1 MTPAQII
8 RLLLVDDHAL
18 FLGGLC
24 HLLSAQPDFVVA
36 GSSNNVSDALIQVQ
50 QLKPDLLLLDVDLGG
65 DRAIDL
71 LRNLS
76 TSGTFPNVLIVT
88 AGISEFEAIQLVHAG
103 AKGIFHKHNPPTELC
118 AAIRSIVG
126 GNVVL
131 EPQYLKAL
139 FTAVDPKSVDHRPSL
154 SSREI
159 DLLRHLLQGLGNK
172 EIAAEIALSESSVK
186 AILRSL
192 FDRLGVR
199 SRSQLVKVA
208 LNEYRDLL

>member
-1 MTPAQII
+1 MTTDQPI

-24 HLLSAQPDFVVA
+24 HLLSAQPDFEVA
-36 GSSNNVSDALIQVQ
+36 GSTNNVADALLQVQ

-71 LRNLS
+71 LRSLS
-76 TSGTFPNVLIVT
+76 ATGTFPNVLIVT

-103 AKGIFHKHNPPTELC
+103 AKGIFHKHNPPEDLC
-118 AAIRSIVG
+118 AAIRRIFNG
-126 GNVVL
+126 DVVL

-139 FTAVDPKSVDHRPSL
+139 FAAVEPKSEDLRPSL
-154 SSREI
+154 STREI
-159 DLLRHLLQGLGNK
+159 HLLRHLLQGLANK
-172 EIAAEIALSESSVK
+172 EIALEMALSESSVK
-186 AILRSL
+186 AILRGL

-208 LNEYRDLL
+208 LSDYHNLL

>member
-1 MTPAQII
+1 MTPAQMI

-24 HLLSAQPDFVVA
+24 HLLSAQPDFEVA
-36 GSSNNVSDALIQVQ
+36 GSTNNVSDALIQAQ

-71 LRNLS
+71 LRSLS
-76 TSGTFPNVLIVT
+76 TTGSFPNVLIVT

-103 AKGIFHKHNPPTELC
+103 AKGIFHKHNPPADLC
-118 AAIRSIVG
+118 AAIRSIVR

-139 FTAVDPKSVDHRPSL
+139 FTAVDPKSVNQRPSL

-186 AILRSL
+186 AILRGL

-199 SRSQLVKVA
+199 TRSQLVKIA